1 MAVNYIFHEHLIT
14 ELEILEIYIYK
25 NMNLNISQIQGG
37 KSNSGI
43 SFGVLLKPEQRQ
55 SGYTAFNC
63 FPIIVYCSC
72 T

>member
-1 MAVNYIFHEHLIT
+1 
-14 ELEILEIYIYK
+14 
-25 NMNLNISQIQGG
+25 MNLNISQIRGG

-43 SFGVLLKPEQRQ
+43 LFGVLLKPEQRQ